1 MTNTKGVKKNMKIG
15 VCAGTQRIELLSE
28 LKYDY
33 FEVNFSW
40 LASLDEEELKKHT
53 AIVEK
58 YGLAS
63 ESGNGFFA
71 SDVQIYDLIGD
82 QSQQLAAVEAYAKRG
97 FERFAAWG
105 GKVSVIGSGNAR
117 ALHDGM
123 TAAQADEQ
131 FSRVL
136 NVCGEAADKYG
147 IRVAVEPLSVKECN
161 YLHTVADGA
170 KVAAMSGNAAVGV
183 IVDFYHHANNNDSIE
198 DLPKYADRL
207 LHAHYARPF
216 DRKTPR
222 EENREHLLLC
232 ASALKKC
239 PKVERISLECSWE
252 KDYEAD
258 VRAAREMMK
267 VFADV

>member
-1 MTNTKGVKKNMKIG
+1 MKIG

-40 LASLDEEELKKHT
+40 LTTLDEAGFKEHSS
-53 AIVEK
+53 IVEK
-58 YGLAS
+58 YA
-63 ESGNGFFA
+63 
-71 SDVQIYDLIGD
+71 
-82 QSQQLAAVEAYAKRG
+82 LAAESSNCFFPGDARLYDISGDNSHLLGDIEAFAKKG

-105 GKVSVIGSGNAR
+105 GKVSVIGSGKAR

-161 YLHTVADGA
+161 YIHTVAEGA
-170 KVAAMSGNAAVGV
+170 RLAAMSGNDSVGV

-216 DRKTPR
+216 DRKIPG
-222 EENREHLLLC
+222 EENTDHLLLC
-232 ASALKKC
+232 ANALKAC
-239 PKVERISLECSWE
+239 PKVERISLECSWS
-252 KDYEAD
+252 DDFEAD
-258 VRAAREMMK
+258 IRAARDVMK
-267 VFADV
+267 VFSNV